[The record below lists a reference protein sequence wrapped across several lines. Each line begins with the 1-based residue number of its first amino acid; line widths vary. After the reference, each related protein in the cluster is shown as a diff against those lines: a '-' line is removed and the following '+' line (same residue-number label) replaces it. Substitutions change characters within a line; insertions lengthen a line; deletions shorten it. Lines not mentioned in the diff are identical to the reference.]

1 MGLLIDTDVLIL
13 AERHRGQ
20 VEFARWEPEGEAFI
34 SVITA
39 SELLVGVHR
48 ADTPQ
53 RRNRRAAFVESLL
66 AQIPIL
72 DIDLETA
79 RVHAQV
85 LGSLPKAVTVGAHDL
100 LIGATALRHGLA
112 VLTRNTSDFSNIPGL
127 RVLPF
132 SLAV

>member
-1 MGLLIDTDVLIL
+1 VGLLIDTGVLIL
-13 AERHRGQ
+13 AERHRGR
-20 VEFARWEPEGEAFI
+20 VELARWESEGEAFI

-79 RVHAQV
+79 RVHADV
-85 LGSLPKAVTVGAHDL
+85 
-100 LIGATALRHGLA
+100 
-112 VLTRNTSDFSNIPGL
+112 
-127 RVLPF
+127 
-132 SLAV
+132 